1 MYGGGI
7 TPISVLF
14 PLMIINCA
22 DFNEWKGM
30 QRMEGTLGCVTG
42 LATKIGS
49 ALGAGLLGILLSCAG
64 YVGDMTQIPESAV
77 WMIRILF
84 SIIPMLLWLA
94 VAGSLLFYKLDGM
107 IPKIREELDKRRAQ
121 RETEI

>member
-1 MYGGGI
+1 
-7 TPISVLF
+7 
-14 PLMIINCA
+14 
-22 DFNEWKGM
+22 M

-64 YVGDMTQIPESAV
+64 YIGDMAQIPESAI
-77 WMIRILF
+77 WMIRLLF

-94 VAGSLLFYKLDGM
+94 VGSSFLFYKLDGM
-107 IPKIREELDKRRAQ
+107 LPKIRRELEERRAQ
-121 RETEI
+121 RETDIPG